1 MTKPGLLAV
10 AAAIAFGTAAGYVG
24 YRNYTTQDS
33 IKREVASI
41 IADAS
46 VASVG
51 AESGDG
57 LKVPEVLPDI
67 RLAGLDGQM
76 HELKDF
82 GRRPLIVN
90 FWATWC
96 EPCRREMPLLRALR
110 QEYAPDRLEV
120 VGIAIDFHD
129 SVVEFLEKTP
139 LPYPQ
144 LIGEEDGMEAARA
157 FGMGGVLP
165 FSVFVDEQDRIVA
178 LKVGELHRDEA
189 EEILGTMRQLRA
201 GDISLSAAQTTI
213 ADRLKTLAIER
224 SRQRG

>member
-1 MTKPGLLAV
+1 MTKPALLAV
-10 AAAIAFGTAAGYVG
+10 AAAIVVGTAAGYAG
-24 YRNYTTQDS
+24 YRSYATRDS
-33 IKREVASI
+33 IRQEVASI

-51 AESGDG
+51 ADSGNG
-57 LKVPEVLPDI
+57 LRVPEILPDI

-76 HELKDF
+76 HELKSF
-82 GRRPLIVN
+82 GGRPLIVN

-110 QEYAPDRLEV
+110 DEYASDRLEV

-129 SVVEFLEKTP
+129 AVVQFLEKTP

-144 LIGEEDGMEAARA
+144 LIGEEDGMDAARA

-165 FSVFVDEQDRIVA
+165 FSVFIDEQDRIVA
-178 LKVGELHRDEA
+178 LKVGELHRNEA

-201 GDISLSAAQTTI
+201 GAISLSAAQTTI
-213 ADRLKTLAIER
+213 ADRLKALAMER
-224 SRQRG
+224 SRQSG

>member
-33 IKREVASI
+33 IKREMASI

-51 AESGDG
+51 TESGDG
-57 LKVPEVLPDI
+57 LKVPEVLPDV

-96 EPCRREMPLLRALR
+96 EPCRREMPLLRTLR
-110 QEYAPDRLEV
+110 EEYATDRLEV
-120 VGIAIDFHD
+120 VGIAIDFHEA
-129 SVVEFLEKTP
+129 VVEFLEKTP

-178 LKVGELHRDEA
+178 LKVGELHRNEA
-189 EEILGTMRQLRA
+189 EEILGTMRRLRA
-201 GDISLSAAQTTI
+201 GDISLSVAQTTI
-213 ADRLKTLAIER
+213 ADRLKAMAIER
-224 SRQRG
+224 SRQSG